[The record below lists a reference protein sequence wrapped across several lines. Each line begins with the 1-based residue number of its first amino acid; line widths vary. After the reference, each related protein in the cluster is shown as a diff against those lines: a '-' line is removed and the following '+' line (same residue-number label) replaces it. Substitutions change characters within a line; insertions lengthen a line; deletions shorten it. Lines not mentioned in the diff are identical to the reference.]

1 MDKPTTSLT
10 QVRKRAIWQMNTTCE
25 ILGHIL
31 KNISEEQAHDL
42 RDGPE
47 GWSIIEIVCH
57 LRDFDIFF
65 YKRAKQMLEED
76 HPQLPGYDHEAI
88 AIERN
93 YQDEELAYAYYDL
106 KQSRDKFVEFFHD
119 LTDEQW
125 ERTGI
130 HPERDSFTMTDAVQQ
145 VGLHDITHIEQI
157 TRILEEEH
165 PESGIIPDDEE
176 LEEGGIPDDE
186 LDELLD
192 D

>member
-1 MDKPTTSLT
+1 MDKPTTTMT
-10 QVRKRAIWQMNTTCE
+10 QIQKRAVWHMWTTCE

-42 RDGPE
+42 HDGPE

-57 LRDFDIFF
+57 LRDFDIIF
-65 YKRAKQMLEED
+65 YNRAKMMVEQY
-76 HPQLPGYDHEAI
+76 HPELPAYDHEAM

-93 YQDEELAYAYYDL
+93 YKDEELAYAYYDL
-106 KQSRDKFVEFFHD
+106 KQSREKFVEFFKS

-130 HPERDSFTMTDAVQQ
+130 HPERESFTMTDAVQQ
-145 VGLHDITHIEQI
+145 VGLHDLDHLEQI

-165 PESGIIPDDEE
+165 PESGIIPDEEDEN
-176 LEEGGIPDDE
+176 DE
-186 LDELLD
+186 LDEEMD
-192 D
+192 DLKEDI